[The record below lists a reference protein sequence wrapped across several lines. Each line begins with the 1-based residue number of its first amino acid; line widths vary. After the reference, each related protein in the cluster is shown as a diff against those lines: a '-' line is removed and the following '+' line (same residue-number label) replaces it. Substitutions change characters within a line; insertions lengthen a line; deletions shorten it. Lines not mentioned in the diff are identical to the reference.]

1 MQRWILPFVTVLLA
15 PGTAAP
21 LLALDPP
28 VITATYETA
37 RGIEEDDEA
46 ELQPDYVRHTVL
58 VSARQEFGERARL
71 TAPVRVTQRR
81 DPQVADSASLAVS
94 LQPRLDLKLTD
105 RLALGTELILRHAD
119 DPELVT
125 VGGRLASSLN
135 VGDLTV
141 DGWLKPLFDTYAQQP
156 ERNRQRYTASVGV
169 VYRQGAVRVSGRY
182 RGTARFGLGDESE
195 VDLRLSHLVN
205 VTLRLD
211 LAKLRY

>member
-1 MQRWILPFVTVLLA
+1 MQRWILPFVTLLLA
-15 PGTAAP
+15 PGAAVP

-58 VSARQEFGERARL
+58 VSARQELGERVRL
-71 TAPVRVTQRR
+71 TAPVRVTRRR
-81 DPQVADSASLAVS
+81 DPQTADSESLAVS
-94 LQPRLDLKLTD
+94 LQPRLDLKLSD
-105 RLALGTELILRHAD
+105 RLDLGTELILRHAD

-125 VGGRLASSLN
+125 FGGRLASSLKI
-135 VGDLTV
+135 GDVTV
-141 DGWLKPLFDTYAQQP
+141 DGWLKPLFDTYAREP

-169 VYRQGAVRVSGRY
+169 VYRQGAVRLSGRY
-182 RGTARFGLGDESE
+182 RGTARFGLGHDSE

-205 VTLRLD
+205 VTVRLD
-211 LAKLRY
+211 LARLR